1 MHYGSVPSGAWA
13 GPRAA
18 AVRGL
23 GGAAVA
29 VAGALALVALASV
42 GARQRPAMLDFSA
55 VSTIG
60 NDAPTSIATA
70 QPMITG
76 VPFGF
81 DPATGEHPRVQPV
94 GSAAAAA
101 WVINALSLHVRSTIA
116 LWTPVLE

>member
-1 MHYGSVPSGAWA
+1 MVYSYGSFTGEGTGRRRSGA
-13 GPRAA
+13 RAA
-18 AVRGL
+18 L
-23 GGAAVA
+23 GTAVA
-29 VAGALALVALASV
+29 VAGALALVALANA
-42 GARQRPAMLDFSA
+42 GDRPRPAMLDFSA

-94 GSAAAAA
+94 GSAAAAVGSSA
-101 WVINALSLHVRSTIA
+101 HSACMCKELRRW
-116 LWTPVLE
+116 